1 MPQASRLYS
10 VHPGN
15 GLSDTSRPSS
25 PPIDCSWPED
35 RTRNLTRQCGHQ
47 PEAEST
53 MATCPTHPAHH
64 LGHYEFPIVEL
75 SENWWMGPR
84 GSLSWHSDTLGNAA
98 HTLGSAG
105 SVVSGAQGSS
115 GDRERG
121 LTKARTRRCP
131 RSTAWPTPAPSG
143 QFVSARCSGTQLAK
157 VACCGW
163 QAGKRYG
170 GGVAAKLLNWAV
182 CLRLDGG

>member
-1 MPQASRLYS
+1 MPQASRLYKFI
-10 VHPGN
+10 PGT
-15 GLSDTSRPSS
+15 DSRTLRDRRRLPSIALGRKTGRAISREGVVINRKQNPPWRPARLIQLITWDIANS
-25 PPIDCSWPED
+25 PSWSYRKIGGWVPVV
-35 RTRNLTRQCGHQ
+35 
-47 PEAEST
+47 P
-53 MATCPTHPAHH
+53 
-64 LGHYEFPIVEL
+64 F
-75 SENWWMGPR
+75 
-84 GSLSWHSDTLGNAA
+84 SWQSDTLGNAA

-121 LTKARTRRCP
+121 LTKARTRRCR
-131 RSTAWPTPAPSG
+131 RSTAWPTTAPSG
-143 QFVSARCSGTQLAK
+143 QFVSARCSSTQLAK

-182 CLRLDGG
+182 CLRLDAG